1 MSKENKTDMTSVED
15 WSLFPWKT
23 LLPRTK
29 VVLKSSFLFFFL
41 VVIYTLINQ
50 NIYGITMYFGFVRFA
65 VVSTQTSL
73 FLQA

>member
-29 VVLKSSFLFFFL
+29 VVLKSSFIFLFWL
-41 VVIYTLINQ
+41 
-50 NIYGITMYFGFVRFA
+50 
-65 VVSTQTSL
+65 L
-73 FLQA
+73 FTP